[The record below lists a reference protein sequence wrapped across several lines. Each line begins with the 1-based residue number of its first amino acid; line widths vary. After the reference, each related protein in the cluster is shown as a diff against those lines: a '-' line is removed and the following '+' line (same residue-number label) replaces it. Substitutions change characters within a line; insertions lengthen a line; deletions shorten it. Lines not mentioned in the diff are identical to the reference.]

1 MQSVQ
6 FRLQCLPFR
15 FVASCTSTSRF
26 PIFPEAALRYP
37 ILCWRCV
44 GHFSLDGIIMSHPHH
59 IHIISSY
66 SLCVGPSTN
75 WLKAGHH
82 EAHKRADTHMILAF
96 ASHCFPKQDCPVAN
110 LWPINNWQNKHDPVL
125 RRTSESCEKHH
136 FFSLVSSSALML
148 FLPPQTLVLKGPA

>member
-6 FRLQCLPFR
+6 FRLQCLSFR

-66 SLCVGPSTN
+66 SLCGARHELAQGWASRSPQESRHPHDTSICVALFRPNKTAPWRTCGRSITGRINMTLFCDAHP
-75 WLKAGHH
+75 KA
-82 EAHKRADTHMILAF
+82 AKSI
-96 ASHCFPKQDCPVAN
+96 
-110 LWPINNWQNKHDPVL
+110 I
-125 RRTSESCEKHH
+125 
-136 FFSLVSSSALML
+136 FSLSY
-148 FLPPQTLVLKGPA
+148 LPLR